1 MILPLTAAWT
11 GHTDDSRE
19 LALLVTAA
27 IDTAFL
33 KRESAAALMGLHPAD
48 LSRQLAGRD
57 GINLWRLASLG
68 PVFWTALCVGL
79 MARMGGVVLTADQ
92 LTFIKG
98 FAQMPRRMARMVLA
112 SVEERKRA

>member
-1 MILPLTAAWT
+1 MIPYAAAWT
-11 GHTDDSRE
+11 GHTEESRE
-19 LALLVTAA
+19 LAQLVTAA

-48 LSRQLAGRD
+48 LSRQLSGRD
-57 GINLWRLASLG
+57 PLNLWRLSSLG

-98 FAQMPRRMARMVLA
+98 FAQMPRKMARMVLA
-112 SVEERKRA
+112 KVSQERRSA